1 MHEGVCVCMQAS
13 ACARQGAE
21 RMALGVAAELEGACR
36 LRCVS
41 APCELVGLEEDE
53 SERVGAGLGAG
64 GLPDRGI
71 ASSSGAVRV
80 SAIEGDGGGE
90 TTGPPEGGTR
100 MRGAS
105 SARGRMSEGSE
116 KSASRIAAASAAVGP
131 AVRGGPNSRGSGSA
145 GAAGGCDGGGVEF
158 AAGFPW
164 EGGDEARGGEMLRR
178 GVRASGGLLGSV
190 RRGGHA
196 CIEASAA
203 RPASSCA
210 VLAAE

>member
-1 MHEGVCVCMQAS
+1 MHEGASVCMQAS
-13 ACARQGAE
+13 ACARKSAE
-21 RMALGVAAELEGACR
+21 RGAHGAAAGLEGACR

-64 GLPDRGI
+64 GLPNCGTT
-71 ASSSGAVRV
+71 SSSGAVRV

-100 MRGAS
+100 MHGAS
-105 SARGRMSEGSE
+105 SARERMSEGLE
-116 KSASRIAAASAAVGP
+116 ESASRIAAASAAVGP

-145 GAAGGCDGGGVEF
+145 GAAGGCDGADEEF

-164 EGGDEARGGEMLRR
+164 EGDDETRKGEMLRR
-178 GVRASGGLLGSV
+178 GVRASGGLQGSV
-190 RRGGHA
+190 RRGGHD
-196 CIEASAA
+196 
-203 RPASSCA
+203 
-210 VLAAE
+210 